1 MKVFET
7 LFLLLESLAKV
18 KKKKK
23 KKKSNLINK
32 CKPTLS

>member
-18 KKKKK
+18 EKK